1 MFAFLKYILLVNR
14 YDEEI
19 EWICVCERYHKE
31 FLRLNKIQW
40 MNETFSYE
48 GWLNKLV
55 ILHYPSLSIY
65 IYIDK

>member
-31 FLRLNKIQW
+31 FLRLNKIQ
-40 MNETFSYE
+40 
-48 GWLNKLV
+48 
-55 ILHYPSLSIY
+55 
-65 IYIDK
+65 